1 MSSRAPAGDPLD
13 RSRFPVDPWRLVER
27 SHSHADLGVS
37 ETLFTVANGYLGMR
51 GNPEEGR
58 DAHAH
63 GTFVNGFHETWEIRH
78 AEAAF
83 GFARTGQTIV
93 NVPDAKLMKL
103 YVDDEPLTLGTA
115 DLEHYER
122 ILDFRDGVLRR
133 SLVWRTPSG
142 KRVKVDSTRM
152 VSMTQRHLALLTL
165 EVTMLEGSAPIVISS
180 QLMNR
185 QDGSDEYHDAAAS
198 MGEGIDPR
206 KAAAFEGRV
215 LLPRLSTVQDGRMM
229 LGYQCASSRMTIAVA
244 ADHRLRVAGSGADVD
259 TVVRHDDDLAK
270 MVFRVQA
277 EQGRTVRLEKVVAY
291 HTSRGV
297 PVRELADRCERTLDR
312 AARTGTGEAVAEQR
326 AWFDTF
332 WDAADVEVTPSQRG
346 DGPGGEQETRAL
358 QQAIRFNLFTLA
370 QASARADQWGVP
382 AKGVTGSGYEGHY
395 FWDSE
400 IYVAPFLTYTQP
412 ALAKNLLHF
421 RSRMLDAAR
430 HRAREMAQ
438 HGALFPW
445 RTING
450 EEASAYYAAGTAQ
463 VHIDADVVYALSQY
477 LAATDDVGFLLRHG
491 IDILVETSRMYADL
505 GFWRENGRPSFHIH
519 GVTGPDEYTTVVNNN
534 LFTNVM
540 ARHNLEQAVA
550 AVELIRRE
558 HPQDFEQVRKRLDLT
573 DEEVEEWARCA
584 EGMHVPFD
592 EGLGIHPQDDFF
604 LDREVWDLSQTPDEL
619 RPLLLHYHP
628 LVIYR
633 FQVLKQADVVLA
645 LFLQGDRFTAEEK
658 RADFEYYDPITT
670 GDSTLSAVV
679 QSVMA
684 AEVGYHEAAWDYF
697 RSALYVDLA
706 NLHGNTDD
714 GMHIA
719 STGGVWS
726 ALVCG
731 FGGMRDH
738 GGRLSF
744 DPRLPDAFGS
754 ITFALVWR
762 GSRVRVRLDA
772 GSLTFTVVDGVGGVP
787 VTVRGT
793 EHVVH
798 ADEPLVVPLGEND
811 GRGGGHGR
819 RLSVELAEEPQLGG
833 TRADGSKITAGV
845 PDPIPAPEED
855 AYHDAMPEPP
865 PIGPHV
871 PQS

>member
-1 MSSRAPAGDPLD
+1 MSRGQVHGDPLD

-27 SHSHADLGVS
+27 TPGHHDLGVT

-58 DAHAH
+58 DAFAH

-78 AEAAF
+78 AEAAY

-103 YVDDEPLTLGTA
+103 YVDDEPLILGTA

-165 EVTMLEGSAPIVISS
+165 EVTMLEGDAPIVISS
-180 QLMNR
+180 QLLNR
-185 QDGSDEYHDAAAS
+185 QDGTDEYHDAAEA
-198 MGEGIDPR
+198 MGAGVDPR
-206 KAAAFEGRV
+206 KAGTFEHRV
-215 LLPRLSTVQDGRMM
+215 LLPRMSRVEDDRML

-244 ADHRLRVAGSGADVD
+244 ADHTLHTHDDADV
-259 TVVRHDDDLAK
+259 VVRHDDDLAK

-277 EQGRTVRLEKVVAY
+277 DQGRPVRLEKV
-291 HTSRGV
+291 
-297 PVRELADRCERTLDR
+297 
-312 AARTGTGEAVAEQR
+312 
-326 AWFDTF
+326 
-332 WDAADVEVTPSQRG
+332 AADVDTLSERS
-346 DGPGGEQETRAL
+346 DDEARAT
-358 QQAIRFNLFTLA
+358 QQAIRFNLFSLA

-430 HRAREMAQ
+430 HRAAEMAQ
-438 HGALFPW
+438 KGALFPW

-491 IDILVETSRMYADL
+491 IDILVETSRMWADL
-505 GFWRENGRPSFHIH
+505 GFWRENGTPTFHIH

-550 AVELIRRE
+550 AVERIRRD
-558 HPQDFEQVRKRLDLT
+558 HPVDFRQICTRLGLD
-573 DEEVEEWARCA
+573 DEEVAEWARCA
-584 EGMHVPFD
+584 EGMHIPFD

-604 LDREVWDLSQTPDEL
+604 LDREVWDLSRTPDEL

-645 LFLQGDRFTAEEK
+645 LFLQGDRFTDAEK

-684 AEVGYHEAAWDYF
+684 AEVGYHEQAWDYF
-697 RSALYVDLA
+697 LQALYVDLA
-706 NLHGNTDD
+706 NLHGNTVD

-731 FGGMRDH
+731 FGGMRDR
-738 GGRLSF
+738 GGRLTF
-744 DPRLPDAFGS
+744 DPRLPDAFDQL
-754 ITFALVWR
+754 TFSLVWR
-762 GSRVRVRLDA
+762 GSRVRVRLAEDA
-772 GSLTFTVVDGVGGVP
+772 MTFTVVAGTGGVP
-787 VTVRGT
+787 VSVRGS

-798 ADEPLVVPLGEND
+798 ADEPLVVPLGEA
-811 GRGGGHGR
+811 GAAGT
-819 RLSVELAEEPQLGG
+819 RLARPLDEHPQLGG

-845 PDPIPAPEED
+845 PEPIP
-855 AYHDAMPEPP
+855 MPEDEPDHAGPP
-865 PIGPHV
+865 PTEPPAFGL
-871 PQS
+871 QD

>member
-1 MSSRAPAGDPLD
+1 MTRVQVHGDPLD
-13 RSRFPVDPWRLVER
+13 RSRFPIDPWRLVER
-27 SHSHADLGVS
+27 WHDPRDLGVT

-58 DAHAH
+58 DAYAH

-103 YVDDEPLTLGTA
+103 YVDDEPLILGTA

-122 ILDFRDGVLRR
+122 ILDLRDGVLRR

-185 QDGSDEYHDAAAS
+185 QDGTDEYHDASAA

-206 KAAAFEGRV
+206 KAAKFEQRV
-215 LLPRLSTVQDGRMM
+215 LLPRLSTVEDDRMV

-244 ADHRLRVAGSGADVD
+244 ADHHLHTTGDAEV
-259 TVVRHDDDLAK
+259 VVRHDEDLAK
-270 MVFRVQA
+270 MAFRVQA
-277 EQGRTVRLEKVVAY
+277 EPGRPVRLEKVVAY

-297 PVRELADRCERTLDR
+297 PVRELADRCDRTLDR
-312 AARTGTGEAVAEQR
+312 AARAGLSEAVAEQR
-326 AWFDTF
+326 AWFDEF
-332 WDAADVEVTPSQRG
+332 WAAADVEVTDDSALGQ
-346 DGPGGEQETRAL
+346 DEELRAI
-358 QQAIRFNLFTLA
+358 QQAIRFNLFSLA

-450 EEASAYYAAGTAQ
+450 EEASAYSAAGTAQ
-463 VHIDADVVYALSQY
+463 VHIDADVVYALTQY

-491 IDILVETSRMYADL
+491 IDILVETSRMWADL
-505 GFWRENGRPSFHIH
+505 GFWRENGSPSFHIH

-550 AVELIRRE
+550 AVERIRRD
-558 HPQDFEQVRKRLDLT
+558 HPLDFEQVAKRLELT
-573 DEEVEEWARCA
+573 DDEVEEWARCA
-584 EGMHVPFD
+584 AGMHVPFD

-604 LDREVWDLSQTPDEL
+604 LDREVWDLTQTPDEL

-658 RADFEYYDPITT
+658 RKDFEYYDPITT

-697 RSALYVDLA
+697 RQALYVDLA
-706 NLHGNTDD
+706 NLHGNTVD

-731 FGGMRDH
+731 FGGMRDR

-744 DPRLPDAFGS
+744 DPRLPDAFPHL
-754 ITFALVWR
+754 TFALVWR
-762 GSRVRVRLDA
+762 GTRFRVRLTPDTM
-772 GSLTFTVVDGVGGVP
+772 TFTVVSGTGPVP
-787 VTVRGT
+787 VAVRGE
-793 EHVVH
+793 EHVLR
-798 ADEPLVVPLGEND
+798 ADRPLVVDLGPD
-811 GRGGGHGR
+811 GARGT
-819 RLSVELAEEPQLGG
+819 RLARELDEEPQLGG
-833 TRADGSKITAGV
+833 TRADGSRITAGV
-845 PDPIPAPEED
+845 PDPIPSTEAVDDPAD
-855 AYHDAMPEPP
+855 LVEPP